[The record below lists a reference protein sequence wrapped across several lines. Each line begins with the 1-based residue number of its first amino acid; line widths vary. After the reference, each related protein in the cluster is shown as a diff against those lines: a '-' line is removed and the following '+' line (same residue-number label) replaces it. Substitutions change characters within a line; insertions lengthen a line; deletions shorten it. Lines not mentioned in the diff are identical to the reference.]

1 MAKATIIVPIYNVEK
16 YLMAC
21 FDSLLKQDPED
32 AVILAVNDGSPDNSR
47 AIIEEYRT
55 QYPERIRFIDK
66 ENGGYGSVLELAIHQ
81 LDTPYFLVC
90 DPDDTITEDAVKTL
104 LALAEKHGADIAVGA
119 KNFVYNGTDRK
130 DYDTAYNTAFVSL
143 MPDTVYRRGT
153 EAFNDLL
160 FLDPSPHAKL
170 YRKETAQDIVFL
182 KKVGYTDNMLFYL
195 SLLKADKVVY
205 TDRALADYL
214 VDRPGNTM
222 TDVSVKAMRGQ
233 ISVFSAI
240 VEQASRIQDVPD
252 IFWYRMFESFKYM
265 LWQTRRVKGSEEER
279 SLILDELYGF
289 VRILVPYRSE
299 ILPWYSKYSTAR
311 FLEKKRD
318 RDLLD
323 ERRSERAFAVLKKK
337 MMQGE

>member
-1 MAKATIIVPIYNVEK
+1 M
-16 YLMAC
+16 
-21 FDSLLKQDPED
+21 
-32 AVILAVNDGSPDNSR
+32 
-47 AIIEEYRT
+47 
-55 QYPERIRFIDK
+55 
-66 ENGGYGSVLELAIHQ
+66 
-81 LDTPYFLVC
+81 
-90 DPDDTITEDAVKTL
+90 
-104 LALAEKHGADIAVGA
+104 
-119 KNFVYNGTDRK
+119 
-130 DYDTAYNTAFVSL
+130 
-143 MPDTVYRRGT
+143 
-153 EAFNDLL
+153 
-160 FLDPSPHAKL
+160 
-170 YRKETAQDIVFL
+170 
-182 KKVGYTDNMLFYL
+182 
-195 SLLKADKVVY
+195 
-205 TDRALADYL
+205 
-214 VDRPGNTM
+214 DRPGNTM

-311 FLEKKRD
+311 FLEKKRN